1 MAAYCAILIGKNTV
15 DPVRLTSL
23 WCNLCMSF
31 IAALG
36 DKIAAVVSILHTA
49 RVPIK

>member
-1 MAAYCAILIGKNTV
+1 V

-36 DKIAAVVSILHTA
+36 DKIAAVVSILLHTA